1 MVWVIAAVA
10 AVGVTTAAVTVAN
23 ATSGQDDVLSQDE
36 VSRQLGEQTP
46 RPPAAD
52 PTGTPEQPAA
62 TGTPDPAGA
71 GQVRTLRRDAAQVV
85 VRCQDGRAYLE
96 SWSPNPGY
104 RVDEVVRGPA
114 AEAYLWIE
122 SDSFE
127 DVEFFIRCQ
136 AGEPVLTERVE
147 QDDHGDDDDDDD
159 RGDRDD
165 DDDRGDR
172 DDG

>member
-1 MVWVIAAVA
+1 
-10 AVGVTTAAVTVAN
+10 
-23 ATSGQDDVLSQDE
+23 
-36 VSRQLGEQTP
+36 
-46 RPPAAD
+46 
-52 PTGTPEQPAA
+52 
-62 TGTPDPAGA
+62 
-71 GQVRTLRRDAAQVV
+71 VRTLRRDAAQVV